1 MSVQRFFGVSLV
13 IIVAT
18 LCIET
23 SVQASAGKNY
33 IAPTVS
39 FGLETTKGINSKFV
53 VADHVSIRPF
63 LEFGS
68 NDKILSFGTAMG
80 SSITYDFSNSP
91 KDLFQPF
98 VGIGYEVNDTQTR
111 TLEPSMGFFGVQ
123 TFTQKQSRNFFVEAG
138 SDFNVSP
145 GISINTRVRI
155 PLEDTGRDPTF
166 SIGTGFR
173 F

>member
-1 MSVQRFFGVSLV
+1 MKMPRFFWAIAAISLTTV
-13 IIVAT
+13 IMTKSA
-18 LCIET
+18 
-23 SVQASAGKNY
+23 QAGEGKNY

-53 VADHVSIRPF
+53 IADHISIRPF
-63 LEFGS
+63 LES
-68 NDKILSFGTAMG
+68 GTSDGLYIFALALG
-80 SSITYDFSNSP
+80 SSITYDFGDSQ
-91 KDLFQPF
+91 KDFFQPF
-98 VGIGYEVNDTQTR
+98 VGVGYETNSTQTR
-111 TLEPSMGFFGVQ
+111 TLEETTGLLGSPRLN
-123 TFTQKQSRNFFVEAG
+123 QKTSRNFFVEAG

>member
-1 MSVQRFFGVSLV
+1 MPRFFWA
-13 IIVAT
+13 IVAISLT
-18 LCIET
+18 TISMT
-23 SVQASAGKNY
+23 KSAQADEGKNY

-39 FGLETTKGINSKFV
+39 FGLETTSGVNSKFV

-68 NDKILSFGTAMG
+68 SDRFLKSGIAFG
-80 SSITYDFSNSP
+80 SSITYDFADSKNSAV
-91 KDLFQPF
+91 QPF
-98 VGIGYEVNDTQTR
+98 IGVGYEYNSTQTR
-111 TLEPSMGFFGVQ
+111 TLEAATPSFVSRAFE
-123 TFTQKQSRNFFVEAG
+123 QKPSHNLFVEAG

-145 GISINTRVRI
+145 SISVNTRLRV

-166 SIGTGFR
+166 SIGAGFR

>member
-1 MSVQRFFGVSLV
+1 MNVQRFFGVNLA
-13 IIVAT
+13 IIATT

-23 SVQASAGKNY
+23 SVQAGEGKNY

-39 FGLETTKGINSKFV
+39 FGLETTRGINSKFAI
-53 VADHVSIRPF
+53 ADHVSIRPF

-68 NDKILSFGTAMG
+68 NDQVILSGVAIG
-80 SSITYDFSNSP
+80 GSITYDFGNFQ
-91 KDLFQPF
+91 KDFFQPF
-98 VGIGYEVNDTQTR
+98 VGVGYESNGTR
-111 TLEPSMGFFGVQ
+111 TRKLEETVGFLGGR
-123 TFTQKQSRNFFVEAG
+123 TITQKTSRNFFVEAG